1 MSDAAVPTL
10 SPSPSSCRSVVLSGT
25 ALSGAAL
32 SGTAL
37 PSTQTSTPR
46 PPRLALRLSAALALA
61 CLTLPAAARDAG
73 SVQARAAQDQAAQ
86 DRAASDQAA
95 PEQAASETASDQMP
109 EAERIDLSFTLP
121 VGQPVEVDNPYGS
134 VYLRFGGYAHQL
146 DVRATVQQPDGAP
159 AFDFAPAASGGVFR
173 VAPALPEGATPAATQ
188 RIDLVLYVPEGHALR
203 VRTAAGTI
211 ESRGVRA
218 DVDFRSLSGDI
229 LARGTAGAVQAETA
243 SGAIRVMLEPAAPGV
258 RQRLSTRTGDISVG
272 VTDALGAAL
281 RLSSSGTLTTD
292 YSLRIDRR
300 DGEEPDKRAQAEV
313 GVAKGAQP
321 GLIEVESLRGNLRL
335 WRRIEFV
342 DASSPQGGEADD

>member
-1 MSDAAVPTL
+1 MPDADVRI
-10 SPSPSSCRSVVLSGT
+10 PSMTRHRSAAAFREGACAPRRRRPPLR
-25 ALSGAAL
+25 LLAAL
-32 SGTAL
+32 T
-37 PSTQTSTPR
+37 
-46 PPRLALRLSAALALA
+46 LA
-61 CLTLPAAARDAG
+61 CLSLPAVARDAG
-73 SVQARAAQDQAAQ
+73 AGPG
-86 DRAASDQAA
+86 QAA
-95 PEQAASETASDQMP
+95 PGPAASEAAAGPVP
-109 EAERIDLSFTLP
+109 EAARIDLSFTLP
-121 VGQPVEVDNPYGS
+121 AGQPVEVDNPYGS

-146 DVRATVQQPDGAP
+146 DVRATVQQPEGAA
-159 AFDFAPAASGGVFR
+159 AFDFAPGAQGEAFR
-173 VAPALPEGATPAATQ
+173 VAPALPEGVALAASQ

-203 VRTAAGTI
+203 VRTASGSI

-229 LARGTAGAVQAETA
+229 LARGTVGAVQAETG
-243 SGAIRVMLEPAAPGV
+243 SGAIRVMLEPASAGL

-272 VTDALGAAL
+272 VTDALGAVL
-281 RLSSSGTLTTD
+281 QLSSSGTLTTD
-292 YSLRIDRR
+292 YSILIDRR

>member
-1 MSDAAVPTL
+1 MSDADAPI
-10 SPSPSSCRSVVLSGT
+10 PSMTRCRS
-25 ALSGAAL
+25 AAL
-32 SGTAL
+32 SSEVLSRA
-37 PSTQTSTPR
+37 PASAPRTPR
-46 PPRLALRLSAALALA
+46 LPLRLCAALALA
-61 CLTLPAAARDAG
+61 CLALPASARDAG
-73 SVQARAAQDQAAQ
+73 SAPGQVGPHQTGA
-86 DRAASDQAA
+86 DRAA
-95 PEQAASETASDQMP
+95 PEEASGQVP

-121 VGQPVEVDNPYGS
+121 AGQPVEVDNPYGS

-146 DVRATVQQPDGAP
+146 DVRATVQQPEGAA
-159 AFDFAPAASGGVFR
+159 AFDFAPAARAGVFH
-173 VAPALPEGATPAATQ
+173 VAPALPEGTSPAAAQ

-203 VRTAAGTI
+203 VRTASGTI

-229 LARGTAGAVQAETA
+229 LARGTAGAVQAETG
-243 SGAIRVMLEPAAPGV
+243 SGAIRVMLEPASPGV

-292 YSLRIDRR
+292 YSIRIDRR

-342 DASSPQGGEADD
+342 DVSSPQGGEADD